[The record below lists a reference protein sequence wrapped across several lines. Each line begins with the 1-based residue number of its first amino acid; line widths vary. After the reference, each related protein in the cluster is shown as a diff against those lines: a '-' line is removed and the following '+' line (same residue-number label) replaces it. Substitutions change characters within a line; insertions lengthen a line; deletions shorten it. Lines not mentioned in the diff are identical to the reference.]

1 MSRWMGFQWILLLLA
16 APAAGY
22 FLRARKQGR
31 IQTAYCII
39 LIFGYLWALGQHL
52 ENSIYLYWPEENT
65 YRASLYLCYLGMC
78 VLGPACV
85 YLSWCYGG
93 KYRPFR
99 DKGKTA
105 SLFGTG
111 AFFYLVILTNDLH
124 HLYYTRFSLAGRDYG
139 LLFYPFTLFSYGCF
153 VYAYLTMQR
162 VKWDAEDRST
172 WLLLL
177 CFGPP
182 VAANTWGMFVLNPA
196 LDFTPAAY
204 CIMVIGAYLIVWYHR
219 PLCLTP
225 IAAKNVLDNMAH
237 PVGVEDFTGRTLYHN
252 GVAGQPE
259 RAYRTTRSGLED
271 GNTLVMRTDV
281 TWYQKFQMELEA
293 QNASLEA
300 ARRELA
306 EQTDALER
314 QARTAAEL
322 AAQQEHMKIMS
333 LLDTEVRGILE
344 QLRDNTEEAVSL
356 PEPERLERGRK
367 LSSQALE
374 IVRRIVREI
383 RGGIEHGL

>member
-1 MSRWMGFQWILLLLA
+1 
-16 APAAGY
+16 
-22 FLRARKQGR
+22 
-31 IQTAYCII
+31 
-39 LIFGYLWALGQHL
+39 
-52 ENSIYLYWPEENT
+52 
-65 YRASLYLCYLGMC
+65 
-78 VLGPACV
+78 
-85 YLSWCYGG
+85 
-93 KYRPFR
+93 
-99 DKGKTA
+99 
-105 SLFGTG
+105 
-111 AFFYLVILTNDLH
+111 
-124 HLYYTRFSLAGRDYG
+124 
-139 LLFYPFTLFSYGCF
+139 
-153 VYAYLTMQR
+153 MQR

-322 AAQQEHMKIMS
+322 AAQQERMKIMS